1 VYMGQATYSGWQG
14 EAGPAGAW
22 LNPALLLGTMEGMT
36 SLATAL
42 RIKLTEVLYVPWAW
56 HWFSLLRCQAD
67 TSRSA
72 HLGYPVGTF
81 PAGGKFVHALPAMHP
96 PEDQI
101 IHLVLP
107 ASHEPLVVVPE
118 LLPVACIFNSSLP
131 SSLIEQVD
139 ILTPELVLRGFVICL
154 DT

>member
-1 VYMGQATYSGWQG
+1 MS
-14 EAGPAGAW
+14 
-22 LNPALLLGTMEGMT
+22 

-81 PAGGKFVHALPAMHP
+81 PAGGTFVHALPAKHP
-96 PEDQI
+96 PKDQI
-101 IHLVLP
+101 IHLELP
-107 ASHEPLVVVPE
+107 ASHEPLVVA
-118 LLPVACIFNSSLP
+118 LAGSMHF
-131 SSLIEQVD
+131 
-139 ILTPELVLRGFVICL
+139 
-154 DT
+154 